1 MIVPDESE
9 ERLREILHELRDHLE
24 ATDSID
30 AQLSVKLRGA
40 VDDVERVL
48 GPEAEGDA
56 ERPDRH
62 HPLIERL
69 KAMALDFEAS
79 HPKLANAINKLTNEL
94 ASMGI

>member
-1 MIVPDESE
+1 MPDESE

-40 VDDVERVL
+40 VDDVERAL
-48 GPEAEGDA
+48 GSEVDG
-56 ERPDRH
+56 ERRERH

-79 HPKLANAINKLTNEL
+79 HPQLANAINKLTNEL